1 MNQIATTQIG
11 LQELT
16 AQEVNEVSGGILCL
30 LLLPFAAGYAV
41 GTMIYNA
48 ATK

>member
-1 MNQIATTQIG
+1 MNQISANEIG
-11 LQELT
+11 IQELSID
-16 AQEVNEVSGGILCL
+16 EVGEVSGGLICL

-48 ATK
+48 STR